1 MRVSS
6 LRDSGASALQRLPL
20 LPIAGAALLAVV
32 AVAAGP
38 AVLTMAVIGAAG
50 AALIA
55 ARPQWGV
62 AIILTTLMVQYG
74 NRRYEREGFAGLASL
89 VPAGSGLFTVN
100 NMLGLFL
107 ALLLVY
113 QLYRDGD
120 WSFLHSRPLQLMALI
135 TAVFALAG
143 FMSGIE
149 PADFADVGL
158 MSTVGQDPVRL
169 LVSRGL
175 FLVLF
180 VFFIRRP
187 SDLRMM
193 VGVFVFLAL
202 LTAWSGTGAA
212 ITGSGRPE
220 IADYRAGGTE
230 VLIQSSQNP
239 NRLALVSTIA
249 LVMIW
254 EFAQSERMKRWRP
267 AAIAAA
273 LLFVLTVFLSASRG
287 GLIGMSIAGVLLFAR
302 RRGGSGRF
310 VYGAIAALVGTLLI
324 GEIVPQEAFERLS
337 NIPGLSSNDGG
348 SDAGEGSVQRRAY
361 TYRLG
366 FDLWAKAPLIG
377 VGPGNWPL
385 VRFLNDPLRSAAAP
399 HSSYMQALVEGG
411 LAAFV
416 LYIVLFYTTLRDL
429 WRCEASPQVMAQ
441 AEHDGIDWLLAAT
454 RICLLTFMIFS
465 LFADLWDLV
474 FAYFLLGLAAVLI
487 QRYLP
492 LANAPQGMEQYA

>member
-1 MRVSS
+1 MRASS

-20 LPIAGAALLAVV
+20 LPIAGAVLLALV

-38 AVLTMAVIGAAG
+38 AVLTMAVIGAVG

-120 WSFLHSRPLQLMALI
+120 WSFVRSRQLQLMALI
-135 TAVFALAG
+135 TAVFALSG
-143 FMSGIE
+143 FMSGIV
-149 PADFADVGL
+149 PDDFADVGL
-158 MSTVGQDPVRL
+158 MSTVGQDPIRL

-175 FLVLF
+175 FLLLF

-187 SDLRMM
+187 TDLRMM
-193 VGVFVFLAL
+193 VGVFVALAL
-202 LTAWSGTGAA
+202 LTAWSGSGAA
-212 ITGSGRPE
+212 ITHGGRPE

-239 NRLALVSTIA
+239 NRLALVSTIG

-254 EFAQSERMKRWRP
+254 EYSQSDRMKRWRW

-287 GLIGMSIAGVLLFAR
+287 GLIGMSVAGVLLFAR
-302 RRGGSGRF
+302 GRKGGSRF
-310 VYGAIAALVGTLLI
+310 VYGAIAALVGALMI
-324 GEIVPQEAFERLS
+324 GEMVPQEALDRLT
-337 NIPGLSSNDGG
+337 NIPGIAQDDGSG
-348 SDAGEGSVQRRAY
+348 SDAGEGSAQRRAY

-416 LYIVLFYTTLRDL
+416 LYVVLFYTTLRDL
-429 WRCEASPQVMAQ
+429 WRCEASPLAMAQ
-441 AEHDGIDWLLAAT
+441 AREDGVDWLLAAT

-487 QRYLP
+487 QRYRW
-492 LANAPQGMEQYA
+492 LADAPAEQYA